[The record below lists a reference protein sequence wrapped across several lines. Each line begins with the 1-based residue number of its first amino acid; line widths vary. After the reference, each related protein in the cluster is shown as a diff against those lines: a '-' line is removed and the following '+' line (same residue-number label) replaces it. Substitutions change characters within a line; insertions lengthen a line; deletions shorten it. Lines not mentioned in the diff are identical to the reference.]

1 MTFINSFIIFH
12 FHFFFYLYLFLFHF
26 SNLEFARLLSPVFVT
41 PTMSDPGL
49 PPGTVTVRFM
59 ATRGQA
65 NDPLV
70 GTYSRFMSLLSQN
83 RNAAWTAI
91 GALIVVAL
99 FIVYVWQPY
108 VERRAL
114 AKAEAERVAQSRGVR
129 ADAQRLASIAEQQA
143 RADVDTADAE
153 ARRLALEREKRLR
166 KLQLDADNLAGHRL
180 GSAVSDDN
188 NDDDNSSAS
197 TSTTTNKKNPTVP
210 PPPKK
215 PKAVLRRTGVNLMS
229 GGDSSSSCGFK
240 PSGSMRNINTGKG
253 G

>member
-1 MTFINSFIIFH
+1 
-12 FHFFFYLYLFLFHF
+12 
-26 SNLEFARLLSPVFVT
+26 
-41 PTMSDPGL
+41 MSDPGL

-59 ATRGQA
+59 APRGQA
-65 NDPLV
+65 NDPLLS
-70 GTYSRFMSLLSQN
+70 TYSRFMSLLSQN

-129 ADAQRLASIAEQQA
+129 TDAQRLASIAEQQA
-143 RADVDTADAE
+143 RADVDTADSE

-166 KLQLDADNLAGHRL
+166 KLQLDADKLAGHRL
-180 GSAVSDDN
+180 GSVSDDN
-188 NDDDNSSAS
+188 NADDASSAS
-197 TSTTTNKKNPTVP
+197 TSTTTNKKKATV

-215 PKAVLRRTGVNLMS
+215 PKAVLRRTGVNLMA

>member
-1 MTFINSFIIFH
+1 
-12 FHFFFYLYLFLFHF
+12 
-26 SNLEFARLLSPVFVT
+26 
-41 PTMSDPGL
+41 MSDEGAPDL

-59 ATRGQA
+59 APRGQA

-70 GTYSRFMSLLSQN
+70 GTYSRMMSLLSQN

-114 AKAEAERVAQSRGVR
+114 AKAEAERVAQSRSVR

-153 ARRLALEREKRLR
+153 ARRLALEREKRLK
-166 KLQLDADNLAGHRL
+166 KLQLDGDKLAGHRL
-180 GSAVSDDN
+180 GSAASTGDDDN
-188 NDDDNSSAS
+188 NDDDDVNSSAS
-197 TSTTTNKKNPTVP
+197 SSTTANKKKSTA

-229 GGDSSSSCGFK
+229 GGDSSSSSCGFK